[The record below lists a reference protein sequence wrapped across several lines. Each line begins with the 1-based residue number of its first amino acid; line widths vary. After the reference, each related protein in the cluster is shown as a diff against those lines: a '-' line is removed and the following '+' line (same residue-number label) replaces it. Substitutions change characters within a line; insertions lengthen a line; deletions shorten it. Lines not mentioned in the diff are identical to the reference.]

1 MKTVVEQIEA
11 FRYKLWMFGIPIE
24 GPTNVF
30 CDTEAVFKNISIPD
44 STLKKK
50 HTSICYH
57 RAREGVAARTMQ
69 VYMEDTTTNLADLF
83 TKRLTDSRR
92 AFLLDSFTY

>member
-1 MKTVVEQIEA
+1 MRMAVEHVEA
-11 FRYKLWMFGIPIE
+11 LRYKLHMFSIPIE

-30 CDTEAVFKNISIPD
+30 CDNELVFKNALIPD

-57 RAREGVAARTMQ
+57 RLQEAAASGTIHIAKEG
-69 VYMEDTTTNLADLF
+69 TTSNLSDLF
-83 TKRLTDSRR
+83 TKPLPEVRR
-92 AFLLDSFTY
+92 TFLLDQFMY